1 MALTINT
8 NLTSLMVQL
17 NLEKSTVNLNT
28 SLERLTTGYRINSAK
43 DDAAGMSA
51 SIDFDTKISAT
62 QVARD
67 NVNLATS
74 MFNTASE
81 TLELMSKHLVRARD
95 LCVQSANGVYS
106 KDSVN
111 AIKQELQQLVDE
123 LYRTK
128 NTTEFNGISLFGEK
142 EGVTG
147 SAGLETDISPVHNG
161 FIAEVVEQTP
171 DVIVTKAS
179 DLEDAI
185 ANNTVIG
192 VANADVLA
200 ELATIVNNGNDCSGK
215 TIVLTEDIDLAGR
228 EWTPIGIEY
237 SNKSFAGNFNGNGHV
252 ISNLKITNYTQNY
265 CGLFGFSN
273 GDISNVGVENVD
285 ISSNN
290 NYSVGG
296 LVGRFAGS
304 SITNCYATGDVKGT
318 GNSVGGL
325 IGDNAGDITNCYATG
340 NVTGGANVGGL
351 VGNTL
356 GSFDLINCYATGD
369 VTGTG
374 VNVGGLVGQLSVNP
388 GDIISNC
395 YATGNVKGSDRVGGL
410 FGLLVSVYDSLTNC
424 YATGDVVGDNYVGGL
439 FGRVDLAT
447 CTNCYASG
455 DVTGIANVGGISGDG
470 GAFGLSDSYF
480 AGGVSGAD
488 VTTTGIIAGKVG
500 SSSFFTNCKYD
511 GSKQNGMAL
520 YNDPSG
526 TVTTADLTDM
536 STNLQVGIDGTAG
549 SRIKASAIFSLGGL
563 ESIINA
569 PEDDSSIKVIDKI
582 LARVTSVQTNLGA
595 LLNRLDSVGESLD
608 VSERTMTSANS
619 VIKDADMAK
628 ESSAYLRSQILQQAS
643 AALLTSANQLP
654 SMTLALIQGIR

>member
-1 MALTINT
+1 MSLTINT

-171 DVIVTKAS
+171 DVIVTEAS

-215 TIVLTEDIDLAGR
+215 TIVLTEDIDLSGR
-228 EWTPIGIEY
+228 EWTPIGKTDSSY
-237 SNKSFAGNFNGNGHV
+237 FNGDFNGNGHV
-252 ISNLKITNYTQNY
+252 ISNLKITNYAQSF

-290 NYSVGG
+290 HSVGG
-296 LVGRFAGS
+296 LVGFAGS

-318 GNSVGGL
+318 GKNVGGL
-325 IGDNAGDITNCYATG
+325 IGHNDEDITNCYATG
-340 NVTGGANVGGL
+340 NVTGVSCVGGL
-351 VGNTL
+351 VGITNN
-356 GSFDLINCYATGD
+356 SFDLINCYATGD

-374 VNVGGLVGQLSVNP
+374 MNVGGLVGKLNANP

-410 FGLLVSVYDSLTNC
+410 FGFLWATDSLTNC

-439 FGRVDLAT
+439 FGRVQQAI

-470 GAFGLSDSYF
+470 EAFGLSDSYF

-526 TVTTADLTDM
+526 TVTTADFIDI
-536 STNLQVGIDGTAG
+536 SVNNFINLQVGIDGTEG
-549 SRIKASAIFSLGGL
+549 SRIKASAAFSLAGL

-569 PEDDSSIKVIDKI
+569 PEKESNIRRLDKI
-582 LARVTSVQTNLGA
+582 LAEVTSVQTNIGA